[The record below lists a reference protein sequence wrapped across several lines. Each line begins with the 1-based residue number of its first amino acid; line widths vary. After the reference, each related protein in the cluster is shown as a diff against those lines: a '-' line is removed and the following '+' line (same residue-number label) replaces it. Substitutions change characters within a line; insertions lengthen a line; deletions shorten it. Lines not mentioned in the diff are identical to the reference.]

1 MPLDPHAAVSPVDWI
16 EWGPPAFER
25 ARREDRPI
33 LLRIS
38 AVWCH
43 WCHVMDE
50 STDAVPEVARRIND
64 WFVPVRVDNDE
75 RPDVNARYNLG
86 GWPTTAFLTPG
97 GELITGGTYFPAAQF
112 EEILARIH
120 EAWTRQRDQLNAEVE
135 RMRGRRRERAAPEP
149 ARERASELDGGV
161 VARIVEA
168 ALDAY
173 DWRFGGF
180 GTQPKFPQPEAVRL
194 LLHAWSGTGAD
205 APREA
210 AETTL
215 VAMRT
220 GGQAQGRT
228 YGLHDH
234 AAGGFFRYS
243 TKRDWT
249 EPHFEK
255 MCEDNARLALAY
267 LDGWRLTGDELYR
280 QTVRGI
286 FDFVLGTLSDSAGGT
301 YGSQDAD
308 GEAAYYGKSL
318 VERAEMETPF
328 IDRRFYADWNG
339 MMVAAA
345 LEASAALD
353 WEELRGW
360 AIRTVDRLTDRLWTD
375 DGLRH
380 VLRPGAG
387 DDEIDEAAPL
397 FLGDQAWWLEALLA
411 AYQATGEPRFRRRA
425 EALARAVEAGFFDA
439 ARGACRDR
447 REAPPGDRT
456 DAGEIPGAE
465 GHLADPVWPLAE
477 NAALAGALATLSA
490 VGGGERWRE
499 RATGIL
505 AGLGGEAERH
515 GLMGAGWALAV
526 ARVRS
531 EPVQVHL
538 VGAADDGRLRA
549 LWRSAWSRYLP
560 GRVTEILDPALDGD
574 RLSALGYPRD
584 GEPRAYVCVGDRCLE
599 PVGAPDA
606 LDVQLASVAP
616 PGPVFKSI

>member
-1 MPLDPHAAVSPVDWI
+1 MPLDPHAAASPVDWT
-16 EWGPPAFER
+16 EWGPAAFER

-50 STDAVPEVARRIND
+50 TTDAVPAVARRINE

-86 GWPTTAFLTPG
+86 GWPTTAFLTPN

-120 EAWTRQRDQLNAEVE
+120 AAWTGQREQLDAEVE
-135 RMRGRRRERAAPEP
+135 RIRERRRDRPAPE
-149 ARERASELDGGV
+149 RSRELDGGV

-168 ALDAY
+168 TLDTY
-173 DWRFGGF
+173 DWRHGGF

-194 LLHAWSGTGAD
+194 LLHAWTGTGAE

-210 AETTL
+210 AEKTL

-220 GGQAQGRT
+220 AGQAEGRT
-228 YGLHDH
+228 YGLYDH

-243 TKRDWT
+243 TTRDWT
-249 EPHFEK
+249 DPHFEK
-255 MCEDNARLALAY
+255 MAEENARLAFAY
-267 LDGWRLTGDELYR
+267 LDAWRLTGDELYAG
-280 QTVRGI
+280 TARGI
-286 FDFVLGTLSDSAGGT
+286 FEFVLAVLSDPEGGA

-308 GEAAYYGKSL
+308 GEAAYYGKPL
-318 VERAEMETPF
+318 AERARMETPF
-328 IDRRFYADWNG
+328 IDRRFYTDWNG
-339 MMVAAA
+339 MLVGAA
-345 LEASAALD
+345 LETSAALD
-353 WEELRGW
+353 WPELRAW

-375 DGLRH
+375 DGMRR

-387 DDEIDEAAPL
+387 ADEVDVAAPL

-411 AYQATGEPRFRRRA
+411 AYQATGDPAYRERA

-439 ARGACRDR
+439 GRGAFRDR
-447 REAPPGDRT
+447 REG
-456 DAGEIPGAE
+456 GGAE
-465 GHLADPVWPLAE
+465 GHLADPVWPLGE

-490 VGGGERWRE
+490 LGGHGRWRE
-499 RATGIL
+499 RAEEALAAL
-505 AGLGGEAERH
+505 AGDAERY

-526 ARVRS
+526 TRVRA

-538 VGAADDGRLRA
+538 VGPAEDGRLRE
-549 LWRSAWSRYLP
+549 LWRAAWSRYLP
-560 GRVTEILDPALDGD
+560 ARVVEILDPAIDGA
-574 RLSALGYPRD
+574 RLSALGYPGAD
-584 GEPRAYVCVGDRCLE
+584 EPRAYVCLGDRCLE
-599 PVGAPDA
+599 PAADPAA
-606 LDVQLASVAP
+606 LAERLDEIA
-616 PGPVFKSI
+616 G